1 MENIGYLPRQRP
13 EFKQMLGLAA
23 QNLLTSLPATI
34 VVALISGFDLPILLF
49 ASGIGT
55 LISVFITKGEIPL
68 YYSGSFSY
76 LTVLST
82 ALTAFLGRGFG
93 YEQAI
98 GFIVVGGIFTA
109 IVQILAGWLLTKLGK
124 ERVDYYLPPYIVGT
138 ISIIIGLLLAGD
150 AISKSANNWWIALL
164 TLFIIVIWQLVFK
177 KNTISL
183 YPIVAG
189 VFIGTVVAFVCG
201 FGNLSSLHSANWFN
215 MPKFVFP
222 NFLAPESYEYAI
234 ALALLAV
241 STIPESTSHLSQVG
255 IYTNAIARKQDKEEP
270 HIENKVGLNLI
281 ADGTADL
288 VGAFLGAPPL
298 TNYGESI
305 ALANIT
311 NCYSTGVLIVSA
323 IMSIIIAFCGKVV
336 GLINCIPTAVIG
348 GMSIYVFGI
357 IAVQGLTLFSE
368 SKVDFFD
375 KRIAAVVG
383 IMLIVGLSNY
393 SLDLGVFV
401 MPSIVLAALMGII
414 LNFIWNIIENK
425 INKKEKKICQL
436 Q

>member
-1 MENIGYLPRQRP
+1 MENFGYLPKERP
-13 EFKQMLGLAA
+13 AIPQLLGLAA

-49 ASGIGT
+49 ASGLGT
-55 LISVFITKGEIPL
+55 IISVLITKGEIPL

-82 ALTAFLGRGFG
+82 ALTAFLGRGYS

-98 GFIVVGGIFTA
+98 SFIVVGGIFTA
-109 IVQILAGWLLTKLGK
+109 LVQILAGYLLTKIGK
-124 ERVDYYLPPYIVGT
+124 EKVDYYLPPYIVGT

-150 AISKSANNWWIALL
+150 AIGKSSSNWWIAFL
-164 TLFIIVIWQLVFK
+164 TLFIIVIWQLIFK

-183 YPIVAG
+183 YPVVAG
-189 VFIGTVVAFVCG
+189 VGIGSIVALIT
-201 FGNLSSLHSANWFN
+201 GNLNTTPFHMANWFN
-215 MPKFVFP
+215 MPKFVLP
-222 NFLAPESYEYAI
+222 NFIASESYEYAI
-234 ALALLAV
+234 ALALLAI
-241 STIPESTSHLSQVG
+241 STIPESTAHLSQVG
-255 IYTNAIARKQDKEEP
+255 IYTNNIAKNQNKKEP
-270 HIENKVGLNLI
+270 HIENKVGINLI
-281 ADGTADL
+281 ADGAADL

-323 IMSIIIAFCGKVV
+323 LFSIIIAFCGKIV

-357 IAVQGLTLFSE
+357 IAVQGLTLFRE
-368 SKVDFFD
+368 SNVDFFD
-375 KRIAAVVG
+375 KRIAAIVG
-383 IMLIVGLSNY
+383 IMLIIGLSNI
-393 SLDLGVFV
+393 SLDFGVFV
-401 MPSIVLAALMGII
+401 MPSIVLAALVGII
-414 LNFIWNIIENK
+414 LNYIWNVIEK
-425 INKKEKKICQL
+425 ILLTQEKN
-436 Q
+436 

>member
-1 MENIGYLPRQRP
+1 MENISGYLPRQRP
-13 EFKQMLGLAA
+13 EFKQLLILAI

-82 ALTAFLGRGFG
+82 ALTAFLGRGFK
-93 YEQAI
+93 YEQAVS
-98 GFIVVGGIFTA
+98 FIIVGGIFTA
-109 IVQILAGWLLTKLGK
+109 LVQILAGWLLIKIGK

-150 AISKSANNWWIALL
+150 AISKSSNNWYIAFL
-164 TLFIIVIWQLVFK
+164 TLFIIVIWQLIFK
-177 KNTISL
+177 KKTISL
-183 YPIVAG
+183 YPIIAG
-189 VFIGTVVAFVCG
+189 VFIGSIVALI
-201 FGNLSSLHSANWFN
+201 FGQVDFTNLYLANWFN
-215 MPKFVFP
+215 VPKFVFP
-222 NFLAPESYEYAI
+222 NFLAPESYEYAL
-234 ALALLAV
+234 ALALLAI
-241 STIPESTSHLSQVG
+241 STIPESTSHLNQVG
-255 IYTNAIARKQDKEEP
+255 IYTNAIARKQKVEEL
-270 HIENKVGLNLI
+270 HIENKVGINLV

-323 IMSIIIAFCGKVV
+323 IISIIVAFCGKVV

-348 GMSIYVFGI
+348 GMSIYIFGV

-375 KRIAAVVG
+375 KRIAAIVG
-383 IMLIVGLSNY
+383 IMLIIGLSNY
-393 SLDLGVFV
+393 SLNFGSFV
-401 MPSIVLAALMGII
+401 MPSVVLAALVGII
-414 LNFIWNIIENK
+414 LNFIWNIIEKNL
-425 INKKEKKICQL
+425 NKKLTENID
-436 Q
+436 

>member
-1 MENIGYLPRQRP
+1 MENTGYLPKQRVP
-13 EFKQMLGLAA
+13 LPQLLGLAA

-55 LISVFITKGEIPL
+55 IISILITKGEIPL
-68 YYSGSFSY
+68 YYSGSFAY
-76 LTVLST
+76 LTVLSS

-98 GFIVVGGIFTA
+98 SFIIVGGIFTA
-109 IVQILAGWLLTKLGK
+109 LVQILAGWLLTKLGK

-138 ISIIIGLLLAGD
+138 ISIIIGLLLATD
-150 AISKSANNWWIALL
+150 AISKSSTNWLIAFI
-164 TLFIIVIWQLVFK
+164 TLFIIVIWQLIFK

-183 YPIVAG
+183 YPIIAG
-189 VFIGTVVAFVCG
+189 VGIGSIIAFLT
-201 FGNLSSLHSANWFN
+201 GNVNFQALHAANWFN
-215 MPKFVFP
+215 IPKFVFP

-234 ALALLAV
+234 ALALLAI
-241 STIPESTSHLSQVG
+241 STIPESTSHLNQVG
-255 IYTNAIARKQDKEEP
+255 IYTNAIARKQELPEP

-311 NCYSTGVLIVSA
+311 NCYSSGVLIVSA
-323 IMSIIIAFCGKVV
+323 IISIIIAFCGKVV

-348 GMSIYVFGI
+348 GMSVYVFGI

-368 SKVDFFD
+368 SNVNFFN
-375 KRIAAVVG
+375 KKIAAIVG
-383 IMLIVGLSNY
+383 IMLIIGLSNY
-393 SLDLGVFV
+393 SLDFGIFV
-401 MPSIVLAALMGII
+401 MPSIVLAALVGII
-414 LNFIWNIIENK
+414 LNFIWNNIDK
-425 INKKEKKICQL
+425 ILNKKLTTDIE
-436 Q
+436 